1 AFFDH
6 SRIIGCALL
15 EYRWRIEISV
25 LVLWSTPGTS
35 GAQARA
41 SSNTPVNVV
50 GDFLAML
57 SRDQWS
63 GFSLGVKGAA
73 HDDTLGT
80 THKLVNEP
88 FVDGVLNYESVT
100 GRAHQPRIQ
109 EPCV

>member
-1 AFFDH
+1 PLF
-6 SRIIGCALL
+6 RCALIL
-15 EYRWRIEISV
+15 YRWRMEISV
-25 LVLWSTPGTS
+25 LGLWSTPGAS

-88 FVDGVLNYESVT
+88 FGDGVLNYESGT